1 MARDDAA
8 RSWTD
13 LHFSS
18 EQRSWL
24 GIDAHESLR
33 VLATGSRTILL
44 ERTGGSPATAL
55 PWDRDLV
62 LSADVRAFSLAD
74 VLHLLHASAK
84 SGFLFFEHGDHA
96 KSIYIHRGE
105 VVFAASN
112 QQVDRLGEVLLRVGV
127 INPEQFRAAKQAY
140 TPNAKFGRILVERSF
155 LTPRELWAGVKAQVE
170 EIVRSLF
177 AYGAGQVSFWEGE
190 VRPDN
195 VVRLSLPTRKLIAE
209 GLRRRDDLLKFLAWL
224 EDPRVKLEAVPGFEL
239 SGTERAVFSSIS
251 AGNGFAATC
260 RRARVDPLSGARTV
274 QLLRLLGAL
283 KATREDEP
291 RGAAGRA
298 DSRQVDAALVRSCVG
313 VHLELLSELC
323 APIVAVEGG
332 EKLRERLAKVVA
344 EAAGRYPEL
353 LTDLPV
359 GFGGAIDPD
368 RLIERALRFPG
379 ERERE
384 VRLALGELVSY
395 LEFELLNHPQISDPE
410 EFIEGLEPL
419 RANL

>member
-1 MARDDAA
+1 MARDTSV
-8 RSWTD
+8 RSWTE
-13 LHFSS
+13 LHFSP
-18 EQRSWL
+18 EQRSWF
-24 GIDAHESLR
+24 GIDPHESLR
-33 VLATGSRTILL
+33 VLATGARTILL
-44 ERTGGSPATAL
+44 ERTGGPSSTAL

-62 LSADVRAFSLAD
+62 LSADVRAFSFAD

-84 SGFLFFEHGDHA
+84 SGFLFFEHGGHA

-127 INPEQFRAAKQAY
+127 ISPAQFSEAKAAY
-140 TPNAKFGRILVERSF
+140 SPHAKFGRVLVERGF
-155 LTPRELWAGVKAQVE
+155 LSPRELWAGVKAQVE

-177 AYGAGQVSFWEGE
+177 AYGAGQVLFWEGE

-209 GLRRRDDLLKFLAWL
+209 GLRRRDELLKFLAWL
-224 EDPRVKLEAVPGFEL
+224 EDPRVKLEAIPGFEL
-239 SGTERAVFSSIS
+239 SGTERAVFQAIA
-251 AGNGFAATC
+251 AGDGFPAAC
-260 RRARVDPLSGARTV
+260 RKARVDPISGARTI
-274 QLLRLLGAL
+274 QLLRLLGAV
-283 KATREDEP
+283 KATREDDAPGE
-291 RGAAGRA
+291 ARA
-298 DSRQVDAALVRSCVG
+298 DTRHLDLQLVRDCVAS
-313 VHLELLSELC
+313 HLALLSELA

-332 EKLRERLAKVVA
+332 EKLRERLAKTVA
-344 EAAGRYPEL
+344 EAAVRYPEL
-353 LTDLPV
+353 LTDLPI
-359 GFGGAIDPD
+359 GFGGAIDPEK
-368 RLIERALRFPG
+368 LMERALRFPG

-419 RANL
+419 RASL

>member
-1 MARDDAA
+1 MDRETAA
-8 RSWTD
+8 RSWTE
-13 LHFSS
+13 LRFSA
-18 EQRSWL
+18 EQRGWL
-24 GIDAHESLR
+24 GIDEHESLR
-33 VLATGSRTILL
+33 VLATGSRTIVL
-44 ERTGGSPATAL
+44 ERTGGSSSTAL

-84 SGFLFFEHGDHA
+84 SGFLFFEHRDHA

-127 INPEQFRAAKQAY
+127 ITPEQFREAKQAY
-140 TPNAKFGRILVERSF
+140 SPTAKFGRVLVERGF
-155 LTPRELWAGVKAQVE
+155 LSPRELWAGVKAQVE

-177 AYGAGQVSFWEGE
+177 SYGAGQVLFWEGE

-209 GLRRRDDLLKFLAWL
+209 GLRRRDELLKFLAWL
-224 EDPRVKLEAVPGFEL
+224 EDPRVKLEAVPGFDL
-239 SGTERAVFSSIS
+239 AGTEKAVFSAIA
-251 AGNGFAATC
+251 AGDGFAATC
-260 RRARVDPLSGARTV
+260 RRAGVDPLSGARTL
-274 QLLRLLGAL
+274 QLLRLLGAV
-283 KATREDEP
+283 KATRADEAEGEERRP
-291 RGAAGRA
+291 
-298 DSRQVDAALVRSCVG
+298 DSRQLDAELVRACVAT
-313 VHLELLSELC
+313 HLELLSELC

-332 EKLRERLAKVVA
+332 ENLRERLAKVVA

-368 RLIERALRFPG
+368 RLLERAIRFPG